1 MQGINTIRGNGG
13 IPATLAGED
22 HISGLLMYMADAD
35 IPVASAGVAGFTTI
49 NRIIPISSVETAES
63 LGIKYDDAKWSVKVL
78 WYHISE
84 ALRINP
90 AITLYVGIFTTPT
103 LYDFADIKKMQ
114 TFASGKLRQIGVWA
128 GDKVLSANEI
138 TSLQAIGTLMDAKD
152 TPLSILYQPK
162 VADIS
167 AIATS
172 MAVTGQKNV
181 SVLIGQDGDGTGSVI
196 YLNALN
202 TSNKSAVGILGL
214 VLGCVSLAAVHEA
227 ISWVQKFPSGI
238 STPGFVDGKLLKNID
253 SAVVESLDDKRFIFL
268 TTYGGLAGSYI
279 NGSHTMDL
287 LTSDYNYIERVRT
300 MDKACRGIRTY
311 LLPYLGSP
319 LYIDADTGKLGAD
332 TIAILENVANQHLE
346 AMEKAGELSGYV
358 AYINPDQNVLASSSL
373 DVVIKQVPVGVLRT
387 IKLTI
392 GFTNKIS

>member
-1 MQGINTIRGNGG
+1 MQGIKTIRGNGG

-22 HISGLLMYMADAD
+22 HISGLVMYMADAD
-35 IPVASAGVAGFTTI
+35 IPSANAGVTGFSTT
-49 NRIIPISSVETAES
+49 NRIIPISSIETAES
-63 LGIKYDDAKWSVKVL
+63 LGIKYDAAKFAVKVL

-103 LYDFADIKKMQ
+103 LYDFTEIKTMQ
-114 TFASGKLRQIGVWA
+114 TFSGGKLRQIGVWA
-128 GDKVLSANEI
+128 GDKALSANEI

-167 AIATS
+167 AIGSS

-181 SVLIGQDGDGTGSVI
+181 SVLIGQDGDGTGSAI

-202 TSNKSAVGILGL
+202 TTNKYAVGILGL

-227 ISWVQKFPSGI
+227 ISWVQKFPAGI
-238 STPGFVDGKLLKNID
+238 NTPGFVDGKLLKNID

-279 NGSHTMDL
+279 NSSATMDVI
-287 LTSDYNYIERVRT
+287 TSDYNYIERVRT

-319 LYIDADTGKLGAD
+319 MYIDADTGKLGAD

-346 AMEKAGELSGYV
+346 AMQKAGELSGYV
-358 AYINPDQNVLASSSL
+358 AYINPDQNVLASSTL
-373 DVVIKQVPVGVLRT
+373 EIVIKQVSVGVLRT